1 MAPLVRKRLST
12 PPIVAQTV
20 AFVAPLG
27 MCVAVPRT
35 RTRDV
40 AVCALQMWAYLA
52 AYKAPHDDE
61 SAQESRVLIDY
72 PIVVD
77 RVLGC
82 GELPT
87 VRLQRRLAR
96 GQWRFGD
103 RVLVWAH
110 WLWFLMPHGSL
121 VYIMLRHRGRF
132 DRSATMTYAV
142 FDIGA
147 MIYWVLPTAPPW
159 YAAVQEAH
167 AGHFNGR
174 AHLADGR
181 AHVAYGSRVGAQE
194 TAVRGVPPT
203 STSPHGIAVRRM
215 MVEYGEFFWKDGWGP
230 LYSVFGGNPLA
241 AMPSLHF
248 ATSMMAAQLLAETGP
263 VAGAVGWGYAATL
276 GFALVYL
283 GEHYVVDLI
292 AGAALTT
299 TVRRLSPRASPALRC
314 VGQAVAAIEARAHDV
329 V

>member
-1 MAPLVRKRLST
+1 VAGVLAPLVRKRVST

-20 AFVAPLG
+20 AFAAPVGL
-27 MCVAVPRT
+27 CVAVRRS

-40 AVCALQMWAYLA
+40 AVCCLQMWAYLA

-61 SAQESRVLIDY
+61 DAQERRVLVDY
-72 PIVVD
+72 PIAVDQVVG
-77 RVLGC
+77 L

-96 GQWRFGD
+96 GQWRLGD

-110 WLWFLMPHGSL
+110 WLWFMVPHGTL
-121 VYIMLRHRGRF
+121 VYIMLRHRSRF
-132 DRSATMTYAV
+132 ERSAVMTYAV

-159 YAAVQEAH
+159 YAAAH
-167 AGHFNGR
+167 GGRSRDFNGR
-174 AHLADGR
+174 LLER
-181 AHVAYGSRVGAQE
+181 ATSN
-194 TAVRGVPPT
+194 GV
-203 STSPHGIAVRRM
+203 SEDVAVRRM
-215 MVEYGEFFWKDGWGP
+215 MVEYGEYFWKDGWGP
-230 LYSVFGGNPLA
+230 LYSVLGGNPLA

-248 ATSMMAAQLLAETGP
+248 ATSMMAAQLLSETGP
-263 VAGAVGWGYAATL
+263 VAGALGWGYTATL

-283 GEHYVVDLI
+283 GEHYVVDLL

-299 TVRRLSPRASPALRC
+299 AVRRVGPFTAPALARFAGT
-314 VGQAVAAIEARAHDV
+314 VAALEAVARA
-329 V
+329 